1 MAEPV
6 ELARKE
12 KNMSIKKEANMNV
25 KSNAVRQCVAC
36 LFVMA
41 APIVGCSDL
50 FTSPQ
55 LLSTELDFVLANG
68 EDFVAPEDS
77 PLANDDPGVV
87 RDELSNLDGCWG
99 EYFET
104 SDGAEGAT
112 VFVFDSQDQRIESHI
127 YAKDLVVIDL
137 LLITIGSYSVE
148 DEDRITISWDTVTH
162 ADVFTG
168 ALITEPAEN
177 RFGETTDELLLTL
190 SSDYLKRCS
199 IDDMDHATGIDFSS
213 SSVFTKFECP

>member
-1 MAEPV
+1 MRV
-6 ELARKE
+6 
-12 KNMSIKKEANMNV
+12 KKEANMNI
-25 KSNAVRQCVAC
+25 KLNAVGKYVAC
-36 LFVMA
+36 LSVMT
-41 APIVGCSDL
+41 APIVGCLGS

-55 LLSTELDFVLANG
+55 LLSTELDFVLANS
-68 EDFVAPEDS
+68 EDFVAPEDN
-77 PLANDDPGVV
+77 PLANADPGVV
-87 RDELSNLDGCWG
+87 RDELSNLEGCWG
-99 EYFET
+99 AYSNR
-104 SDGAEGAT
+104 SDGAEFAFALT
-112 VFVFDSQDQRIESHI
+112 FDSQGQRIESHA

-137 LLITIGSYSVE
+137 LFITVGRYSIA

-190 SSDYLKRCS
+190 SSDYLKRYS

-213 SSVFTKFECP
+213 SIVLTNFECP